1 MYLELCLGV
10 KRLKKI
16 KNQIAAETES
26 AQIDRV
32 QHASSTTTT
41 LENIEEVPSW
51 LTNDESAQN
60 IAQNKA
66 HFYISHYIKL

>member
-1 MYLELCLGV
+1 MPWSKATE
-10 KRLKKI
+10 KKI

-60 IAQNKA
+60 IAQNKNNQNSK
-66 HFYISHYIKL
+66 HTCIRFVL

>member
-1 MYLELCLGV
+1 MPWSKATE
-10 KRLKKI
+10 KKI
-16 KNQIAAETES
+16 KNQIVAETES

-60 IAQNKA
+60 IAQNKNNQNSK
-66 HFYISHYIKL
+66 HTCIRFVL